1 MDAQRQ
7 GLIDAL
13 EELNQRADALVRR
26 HTGEELHWKPSPKSW
41 SMAEC
46 MEHMSTS
53 LGLYLPSFEAVL
65 RGGAPKG
72 EGPYAYGPFARGWIR
87 LVGPGGPKLPSP
99 GSMRPRAAKHPT
111 GSGETNAGSLPDPD
125 TLLAEF
131 KGGNHRLAELIRA
144 SEGVDLARTRT
155 RSPVIPV
162 LRFSLGAWFETCV
175 QHSRRHMDQAER
187 ISERISE
194 RFPKGRSGRR
204 GFP

>member
-13 EELNQRADALVRR
+13 EELNQRADALFRR
-26 HTGEELHWKPSPKSW
+26 HSSKELQWKPSPRRW

-46 MEHMSTS
+46 VEHMSTS
-53 LGLYLPSFEAVL
+53 LRLYLPSFEAVL
-65 RGGAPKG
+65 RGGAPRG
-72 EGPYAYGPFARGWIR
+72 EGPFAYGPFARRWIR
-87 LVGPGGPKLPSP
+87 LVGPGGPKLPTP
-99 GSMRPRAAKHPT
+99 GSMRPRAAKPSG
-111 GSGETNAGSLPDPD
+111 GSGGTSQVSLPDPD

-131 KGGNHRLAELIRA
+131 KGGNDRLAELIRA

-175 QHSRRHMDQAER
+175 QHSRRHMEQAER
-187 ISERISE
+187 LSE
-194 RFPKGRSGRR
+194 
-204 GFP
+204 GFPAGR

>member
-13 EELNQRADALVRR
+13 EELNQRADALFRR
-26 HTGEELHWKPSPKSW
+26 HSSEELHWKPSPKRW

-46 MEHMSTS
+46 VDHMSTS

-65 RGGAPKG
+65 RGGAPRG
-72 EGPYAYGPFARGWIR
+72 DGPFAYGPFARGWIR

-99 GSMRPRAAKHPT
+99 GSMRPRAAKPS
-111 GSGETNAGSLPDPD
+111 GSSGGTSQVSLPDPD

-131 KGGNHRLAELIRA
+131 RGGNDRLAELIRA

-175 QHSRRHMDQAER
+175 QHSRRHMEQAER
-187 ISERISE
+187 LSE
-194 RFPKGRSGRR
+194 
-204 GFP
+204 GFPAGR